1 MGLYDCEKKTG
12 LYDCEKK
19 MGLYDCE
26 KKMGLYDCETEMG
39 LYNCEKKT
47 GLYDCEKKMGLYD
60 CEKNWSREEMVE
72 CPLSEKS
79 RQKNTEDEN
88 VAVSSYRGVLRRNRR
103 SNDWC
108 LLSLKSL
115 QKNIE
120 DEIDVQLEE
129 FLYWNDLKE
138 DQRLINISLL
148 YISGWKKNWT
158 ESIAGKIHWG
168 CCHLYWS

>member
-1 MGLYDCEKKTG
+1 MKKIG

-26 KKMGLYDCETEMG
+26 KKMGLYDCEKKMG
-39 LYNCEKKT
+39 LYDWEKKMGLYDCEKKM

-88 VAVSSYRGVLRRNRR
+88 VAVSCYRGVLRRNRR

-108 LLSLKSL
+108 LLSMKSL
-115 QKNIE
+115 QKNM
-120 DEIDVQLEE
+120 
-129 FLYWNDLKE
+129 E
-138 DQRLINISLL
+138 DQADVGLDDKFGNNLERRPRLYLHIIMIHI
-148 YISGWKKNWT
+148 YIWMKTTSWT
-158 ESIAGKIHWG
+158 GIIAERIH
-168 CCHLYWS
+168 